1 MEDKKLKFR
10 LKKGKGA
17 VQSLTDEAGVTYLPG
32 DIVELPAKYEGE
44 TWLERVDP
52 VPVVTA
58 VPGKVEPVEP
68 APIDAVPLGAP
79 TRTRKKSKS

>member
-17 VQSLTDEAGVTYLPG
+17 VQSLTDEAGVTHLPG

-44 TWLERVDP
+44 NWLERIEPEPKVK
-52 VPVVTA
+52 VPLA
-58 VPGKVEPVEP
+58 KVEAPEPVN
-68 APIDAVPLGAP
+68 AVPLEASA
-79 TRTRKKSKS
+79 KKFKKAK

>member
-1 MEDKKLKFR
+1 MEDETLKFR

-17 VQSLTDEAGVTYLPG
+17 VQGLTDEAGVTHLPG

-44 TWLERVDP
+44 AWLERVEP
-52 VPVVTA
+52 VPVVAA

-68 APIDAVPLGAP
+68 ATVPLEPPASE
-79 TRTRKKSKS
+79 RTRKKSKS